1 MSVGKGVRTDVRT
14 DVFDVG
20 TYLDRI
26 GCGEENAVDIETL
39 RKLHK
44 RHLMTIPYNG
54 AGQDLRD
61 GIRLVDLD
69 DDALFERCVLDG
81 QGGTCFELA
90 RLFHRLLR
98 ELGYDVTLLAGSTA
112 EGREN
117 FGLDVEHMFNLV
129 SLDGRE
135 WLLDVGYPGPN
146 YIEPLL
152 VSDRVQSQYGCQYRL
167 VGRGRETGGGR
178 EPGQGT
184 GPEPGFALQRR
195 GRVSRWSVVYTFT
208 LTPRRWSDWQ
218 ELEDHLN
225 RAYASL
231 AADDATA
238 SGMTSD
244 NPAEACPIARGTDR
258 VFQDIEADTRAH
270 DGQDVLCGRALDN
283 GQVVMKGRRC
293 LTVRNGRE
301 EVRTITDDDEQ
312 RDLIDRI
319 LTGAFH

>member
-1 MSVGKGVRTDVRT
+1 MKESD

-20 TYLDRI
+20 TYLERI
-26 GCGEENAVDIETL
+26 GCGEETAVGVENL

-44 RHLMTIPYNG
+44 RHLMAIPYNG

-61 GIRLVDLD
+61 GIRLVGLD
-69 DDALFERCVLDG
+69 DDTLFERCVLDG

-90 RLFHRLLR
+90 RLFHRLLG

-129 SLDGRE
+129 ALDGRE
-135 WLLDVGYPGPN
+135 WLVDVGYPGPN

-152 VSDRVQSQYGCQYRL
+152 VSDRVQTQYGCQYRL
-167 VGRGRETGGGR
+167 VGQGHGR
-178 EPGQGT
+178 EPGGH
-184 GPEPGFALQRR
+184 ESGFALQRR

-208 LTPRRWSDWQ
+208 LKPRQWSDWQ

-225 RAYASL
+225 REYASP
-231 AADDATA
+231 APGGPTA
-238 SGMTSD
+238 SET
-244 NPAEACPIARGTDR
+244 AEACPIARGTDR
-258 VFQDIEADTRAH
+258 LFREIEEDTRAH

-301 EVRTITDDDEQ
+301 EVHTITDDDEQ
-312 RDLIDRI
+312 QDLVDRI
-319 LTGAFH
+319 LSGTFSSVR

>member
-1 MSVGKGVRTDVRT
+1 M
-14 DVFDVG
+14 FDVG

-26 GCGEENAVDIETL
+26 GCGGETAVDIGTL
-39 RKLHK
+39 RRLHK
-44 RHLMTIPYNG
+44 RHLMAIPYNG

-61 GIRLVDLD
+61 GIRLVGLD

-90 RLFHRLLR
+90 RLFHRLLG

-129 SLDGRE
+129 SLDGGE
-135 WLLDVGYPGPN
+135 WLVDVGYPGPN
-146 YIEPLL
+146 YLEPLL

-167 VGRGRETGGGR
+167 VGQGQDRGR
-178 EPGQGT
+178 GT
-184 GPEPGFALQRR
+184 GPGPGADSGFALQRR

-208 LTPRRWSDWQ
+208 LKPRRWSDWQ

-225 RAYASL
+225 RAYASPGPD
-231 AADDATA
+231 APTTSAQDSGNTDD
-238 SGMTSD
+238 
-244 NPAEACPIARGTDR
+244 ACPIARGTDR
-258 VFQDIEADTRAH
+258 IFQEIEEATRAH

-301 EVRTITDDDEQ
+301 EVHTITDDDEQ
-312 RDLIDRI
+312 DDLIDRI
-319 LTGAFH
+319 LTGTFR